1 MLAKAAELGLD
12 TSALRPVTQ
21 EGCLYGA
28 AAPGSSSDAS
38 DDASSGVAVAAV
50 PASSKKQ
57 QSSGKAAGSPAS
69 NSKSS
74 GSGSSAKVASV
85 PAALDPLAVTQKV
98 EFNISVGGKPAGSVV
113 LGMFGNAAP
122 KTVQNVSAGAAA
134 GSGLERQDAQHCE
147 AYSST
152 IASILNLH
160 PVLYISLLA

>member
-21 EGCLYGA
+21 EGCLFGA

-57 QSSGKAAGSPAS
+57 QSSSSKPASPAS
-69 NSKSS
+69 SSKAS
-74 GSGSSAKVASV
+74 GGSAKVAST

-98 EFNISVGGKPAGSVV
+98 EFNISIGGKPAGSVV

-122 KTVQNVSAGAAA
+122 KTVQNVSVAAAA
-134 GSGLERQDAQHCE
+134 GVDV
-147 AYSST
+147 
-152 IASILNLH
+152 AS
-160 PVLYISLLA
+160 